1 MVDDKN
7 MDTCGFGVF
16 ILVKSSF
23 GGEDFKEEVAKEIL
37 YVGLAA
43 LAAEFKISIREVV
56 L

>member
-1 MVDDKN
+1 MIRTWTHVVLEFSFWLR
-7 MDTCGFGVF
+7 C
-16 ILVKSSF
+16 SF

-37 YVGLAA
+37 CVGLAA